1 MAGFKHNR
9 ILGGQCL
16 YKTCFSFLQKNKFI
30 HPGPCSRGISG
41 MYAGAHLIR
50 KYMSSVN
57 NITKEDQREKVC
69 KILKD
74 KRLVPES
81 APPSNEHLHHL
92 YNFIEDSPH
101 GAYSSGFK
109 PITHQEFV
117 RSTKT
122 QRRYWARSY
131 AGWRRFIA
139 AQPGP
144 VHKALATLET
154 RGYVHGMITQNV
166 DRLHNRAGSDPLEL
180 HGTTHSVICLDC
192 NSITCR
198 HLFQDQV
205 KSLNPE
211 WALAIESVEKGE
223 LDIDSSFGMQQRPDG
238 DIEIDERFW
247 ENNFQIPTCEQCGG
261 VLKPSVVF
269 FGDNVPKERADQAME
284 TIKGGD
290 ALLVLGSSL
299 MTMSAYRLVR
309 AAYEVGSPV
318 GLINIGPTRADNLA
332 TLKIEAR
339 CGEVLS
345 RLLAM
350 GSIRVPLVP

>member
-92 YNFIEDSPH
+92 YNFIEDSQKLVVLTGAGISTECGIPDYRSPH

-211 WALAIESVEKGE
+211 
-223 LDIDSSFGMQQRPDG
+223 
-238 DIEIDERFW
+238 
-247 ENNFQIPTCEQCGG
+247 
-261 VLKPSVVF
+261 VVF